1 MTNLNSQDITNIVHA
16 AIFAFVFLVVFT
28 IFFVFGRRR
37 NVNSNAVLEVDAR
50 EPHSI
55 TITFVPVMPSDGT
68 RAPAA
73 TPAHGLNR
81 TLIVADGDREIL
93 TPNEAIRMHPPAA

>member
-1 MTNLNSQDITNIVHA
+1 MTSLSSQDVTSIVQA
-16 AIFAFVFLVVFT
+16 VIFAFVFLVIFI
-28 IFFVFGRRR
+28 IFFVFSRRR
-37 NVNSNAVLEVDAR
+37 NVNTNAVLEVDAR

-81 TLIVADGDREIL
+81 TVILGDGDREIL
-93 TPNEAIRMHPPAA
+93 TPNEAIRIHPPAA

>member
-28 IFFVFGRRR
+28 VFFVFSRRR
-37 NVNSNAVLEVDAR
+37 NINSSAVLEVDAR

-55 TITFVPVMPSDGT
+55 TITFVPVMPAEGI
-68 RAPAA
+68 RAPAP

-81 TLIVADGDREIL
+81 TVVALDGDREVL
-93 TPNEAIRMHPPAA
+93 TPNESIRIHPPAA